1 MRMSGSA
8 PALVLAITTFVAA
21 PSTQTLDPVSLSPAG
36 KHSAPGSTAAAPSSS
51 QVMAKLWSFTLSPRP
66 WRSRLSETCIHISH
80 NVWELGSAP
89 VLFAR
94 EASKIQ
100 SLCAAGVMRPSAAR
114 VENRREHPASPSA
127 RPSSLQL
134 VTRMHLRR
142 SRKFE
147 SQTVR
152 PAVDG
157 NRPW

>member
-1 MRMSGSA
+1 MNLMRMSGSA

-36 KHSAPGSTAAAPSSS
+36 KHSA
-51 QVMAKLWSFTLSPRP
+51 LWSFTLSPRP
-66 WRSRLSETCIHISH
+66 WRSRLSETCRHISH

-114 VENRREHPASPSA
+114 VENRP
-127 RPSSLQL
+127 
-134 VTRMHLRR
+134 VRR
-142 SRKFE
+142 AIAQRS
-147 SQTVR
+147 
-152 PAVDG
+152 
-157 NRPW
+157 